1 MGLGKCSAHILV
13 GYCQEDPGVATPAA
27 HVLSL
32 PSSGNLWAL
41 ESKCQKKR
49 CWEEVLVS
57 GKSVSVTG
65 QPACCGRLQ
74 VLCFGG
80 ENSNWWFPERVTST
94 LSEKVGRVPGT
105 VVQVWTGSLDEETD

>member
-1 MGLGKCSAHILV
+1 MGLGKCSSHILV
-13 GYCQEDPGVATPAA
+13 GYCQEDPGAATPAA
-27 HVLSL
+27 HVLGL

-65 QPACCGRLQ
+65 QWHVVDVSKFF
-74 VLCFGG
+74 VLGEKTAIGG
-80 ENSNWWFPERVTST
+80 F
-94 LSEKVGRVPGT
+94 LKG
-105 VVQVWTGSLDEETD
+105 